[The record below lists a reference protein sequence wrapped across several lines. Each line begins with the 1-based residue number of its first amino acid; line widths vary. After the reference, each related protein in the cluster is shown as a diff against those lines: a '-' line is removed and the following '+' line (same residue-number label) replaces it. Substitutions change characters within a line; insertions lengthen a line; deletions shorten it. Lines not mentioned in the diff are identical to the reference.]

1 MRRNMIE
8 VKSNRKYCLIL
19 KVKVLQCMAYI
30 AMAAILLLAEHSKFY
45 WLSIRIVFIYLPL
58 FMSEIVLSVVY
69 AILYAIPSE
78 IL

>member
-1 MRRNMIE
+1 
-8 VKSNRKYCLIL
+8 
-19 KVKVLQCMAYI
+19 MAYI